1 VTSTARVSADC
12 EGLPALSCICCGNAL
27 ENFDPGSRNQP
38 YGGTAFTTHGHY
50 GSTVFDPLPPL
61 RGHGQMLEINVCDNC
76 LTAAAKLG
84 RVAHLTYAPPKE
96 PGVTVVPW
104 SGP

>member
-1 VTSTARVSADC
+1 VNADG
-12 EGLPALSCICCGNAL
+12 EVRPALSCICCGNAL

-38 YGGTAFTTHGHY
+38 YAGTAFTTHGHY
-50 GSTVFDPLPPL
+50 GSTVFDPMPDL
-61 RGHGQMLEINVCDNC
+61 RGHGEMLEINVCDNC

-84 RVAHLTYAPPKE
+84 RVAHLTYAPPQE
-96 PGVTVVPW
+96 PEVTVVPW